1 MTKTRTVFN
10 TLLGNLEDAYKYS
23 FWAIDRCMFEVATH
37 PNIDSTYIELKYAAK
52 NTVWGP
58 PLAYR
63 RVEQLHQTI
72 FAQVVLNSFI
82 SIGRLLDS
90 YLRILCLKAVP
101 VQPGDDS
108 WFTFEDLADLSGLGE
123 DELREVNHYG
133 KVLALMTFI
142 EEVYSS
148 NLDAPVKTVTHND
161 VLATFDYVRRFVED
175 FEAAFLI
182 ANPKVKE
189 ESI

>member
-10 TLLGNLEDAYKYS
+10 SLVGNLEDTYKFS
-23 FWAIDRCMFEVATH
+23 FWAIDRCMHEVATH
-37 PNIDSTYIELKYAAK
+37 PNLDSAYVELKYAAK

-63 RVEQLHQTI
+63 RVEQIHQTI
-72 FAQVVLNSFI
+72 FAQVVLNTFV

-101 VQPGDDS
+101 VQPADDS
-108 WFTFEDLADLSGLGE
+108 WFSFEDLAELSGIGE
-123 DELREVNHYG
+123 NELREVNHYG
-133 KVLALMTFI
+133 KVLELMTFI
-142 EEVYSS
+142 QETYSS
-148 NLDAPVKTVTHND
+148 NLEMPVKTVTHND
-161 VLATFDYVRRFVED
+161 VLATFEYVRGFVAD

-189 ESI
+189 SSI